1 MASVLIIDDHAL
13 FRTGISEVLKART
26 LDLQIYEAASI
37 REACLLQAIA
47 PNLVLLDI
55 VLNGVNG
62 LDGIKLLQKKWMN
75 SPVLMLSSD
84 QTPLTQQR
92 AKAEGAIGFLHK
104 GSTTE
109 QIILTI
115 EKVLKENFFNQQEN
129 SAVATCHKTTM
140 RGAKPIHL
148 TPRQIEVLDLLC
160 TGLSNKL
167 IARRLD
173 CSENTVRGHMQA
185 ILQYLNVSTRSEA
198 VFAAR
203 RLGLVA

>member
-13 FRTGISEVLKART
+13 FRTGISEVLKARK
-26 LDLQIYEAASI
+26 LDLQIHEAASI
-37 REACLLQAIA
+37 REACQLKAA
-47 PNLVLLDI
+47 DPNLVLLDI

-62 LDGIKLLQKKWMN
+62 LDGIKLLQKKWTN

-92 AKAEGAIGFLHK
+92 AKSEGAIGFLHK

-109 QIILTI
+109 HIILTI
-115 EKVLKENFFNQQEN
+115 EKVLKEGFYIQQEN
-129 SAVATCHKTTM
+129 NGAAPSNNTSM
-140 RGAKPIHL
+140 RGANPMYL

-167 IARRLD
+167 IARRLN

-185 ILQYLNVSTRSEA
+185 ILLYLNVSTRNEA

-203 RLGLVA
+203 KLGLVA